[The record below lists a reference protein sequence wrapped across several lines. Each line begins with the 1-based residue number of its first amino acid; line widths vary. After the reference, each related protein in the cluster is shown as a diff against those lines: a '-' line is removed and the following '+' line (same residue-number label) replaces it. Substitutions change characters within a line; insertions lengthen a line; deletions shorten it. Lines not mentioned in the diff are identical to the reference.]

1 MKEASISG
9 ADRIE
14 LLQTFVRIVD
24 AGSLSAAAL
33 QLGTT
38 QPTVSRRL
46 RALETSLG
54 QHLLQRSTHV
64 MKLTEDGERCL
75 ALARELL
82 ETWKSLDAN
91 LRGTSAQPEGT
102 LRVLVPHA
110 LGQEQLIAPMS
121 GYLHQYP
128 GVAVEW
134 LLHDHRPDFIAEGID
149 CAIQVGQV
157 DDPTVVAVKLG
168 DIARIV
174 VASPGLMH
182 GKTVPTHAR
191 ELASLPWMALRTFY
205 RDEVRLHAIA
215 GDEVFSFP
223 IKPRLST
230 DSLYAMKNAAVEGV
244 GACIASK
251 WVVADELAAGKLV
264 HLAPDW
270 AAPALP
276 IYLVYPHAR
285 FYPAKLS
292 RFLDAVRNAVMMR
305 EVLHAHPQ
313 RRDQRH
319 NA

>member
-1 MKEASISG
+1 MKEPSVSG

-46 RALETSLG
+46 RALEASLG

-75 ALARELL
+75 ALARDLL

-91 LRGTSAQPEGT
+91 LRGTAAQPEGT

-149 CAIQVGQV
+149 CAIQVGQI
-157 DDPTVVAVKLG
+157 DDPSVVAVKLG

-174 VASPGLMH
+174 VASPALLQ
-182 GKTVPTHAR
+182 GKPQPTHPR
-191 ELASLPWMALRTFY
+191 VLAALPWMALRTFY
-205 RDEVRLHAIA
+205 RDEVRLHAVA
-215 GDEVFSFP
+215 GGEAFAFP

-230 DSLYAMKNAAVEGV
+230 DSLYALKNAALEGV
-244 GACIASK
+244 GACIASR
-251 WVVADELAAGKLV
+251 WVVADELASGRLL
-264 HLAPDW
+264 HLAPEW

-292 RFLDAVRNAVMMR
+292 RFLEAIRKAEMMR
-305 EVLHAHPQ
+305 EHAP
-313 RRDQRH
+313 
-319 NA
+319 A